1 MDRVAASTHQYQ
13 EFMFLKGMPVTPLHR
28 NFAINT
34 YIDTIPTPISLADAM
49 QLRVNKEKERLED
62 DPALAVN
69 PSPPTMFPVQ
79 NGTLK
84 AKGKGR
90 STNGNGKLNGESGM
104 PAWRSE
110 KHYKAINE
118 MLPNPPWNGLNGSAP
133 VLPPGTVPPFVNGDL
148 SALPPMHHPMLVP
161 PREPY
166 DGHPIPHPVYYAQ
179 PNVAPDR
186 PEDAWLRG
194 PGLVDPDHLG
204 RTIYSK
210 DRHGHG
216 G

>member
-1 MDRVAASTHQYQ
+1 MRQT
-13 EFMFLKGMPVTPLHR
+13 
-28 NFAINT
+28 
-34 YIDTIPTPISLADAM
+34 
-49 QLRVNKEKERLED
+49 KEKEMLED
-62 DPALAVN
+62 DPALAIN

-79 NGTLK
+79 NGSSK

-90 STNGNGKLNGESGM
+90 NTANGHGKLNGEAGM
-104 PAWRSE
+104 SAWRSE
-110 KHYKAINE
+110 KHYKAIND
-118 MLPNPPWNGLNGSAP
+118 MLPNPPWNGNAP
-133 VLPPGTVPPFVNGDL
+133 ILPPGTVSPFVNGDV

-166 DGHPIPHPVYYAQ
+166 DGHPQPHPVYYPQ

-210 DRHGHG
+210 DRHGG
-216 G
+216 

>member
-1 MDRVAASTHQYQ
+1 
-13 EFMFLKGMPVTPLHR
+13 MFLKGMPVTPLHR

>member
-13 EFMFLKGMPVTPLHR
+13 EFMFLKGKRHSFPPTFV
-28 NFAINT
+28 INPH
-34 YIDTIPTPISLADAM
+34 IDTIPTPITLADAM
-49 QLRVNKEKERLED
+49 QLRQNKEKERLED
-62 DPALAVN
+62 DPALAIN

-90 STNGNGKLNGESGM
+90 STNGNGKLNGEAGM
-104 PAWRSE
+104 SAWRSE

-118 MLPNPPWNGLNGSAP
+118 MLPNPPWNGSIGLNGSAP
-133 VLPPGTVPPFVNGDL
+133 VLPPGVPPFVNGDV
-148 SALPPMHHPMLVP
+148 PPMHHPMLVP

-166 DGHPIPHPVYYAQ
+166 DGHPMPHPVYYA
-179 PNVAPDR
+179 PANVAPDR

-210 DRHGHG
+210 DRHGG
-216 G
+216 